1 MEEKPP
7 THLYF
12 VFRCHS
18 YKDRQHVKCEGKS
31 SLSINSHSYFRQ
43 GNAYTQNRKMEEDGE
58 MTPFWLETSDSRRR
72 KTSSFFLNTGILIIL
87 LLLIAFAFV
96 LFVIPSFL
104 SLTSNIFKPQLVKKS
119 WDSLNLI
126 LVLFAI
132 ICGFL
137 SNTNTPT
144 TTYEA
149 ATTGPSPKH
158 VDDHV
163 PSTPSQWYD
172 RMALKSSS
180 SYPELR
186 QEYSSWMVNGDDGWR
201 FYDDTHLYNYR
212 SRSRQQVYINNTK
225 DIAVDT
231 VRTSPQ
237 PPPESPPPQLPK
249 VGRRKPRRTHYE
261 DGKTKERSE
270 RKEVIF
276 SEMNDDEPE
285 KRSSKRER
293 KTGGGGGTKDFL
305 ISLRRKKKKKQ
316 RQRSVE
322 NLEEFFNLSTLPLY
336 PTPSPPPP
344 PPPPPPPTF
353 PSFYQSSKARKHH
366 SMEPA
371 VTTQKPP
378 LPVTINNMN
387 NVEES
392 MESGNES
399 PLNPVPP
406 PPPPP
411 PFKFRPWKFEVQ
423 GDFVRIKSMN
433 SADSDDPLSG
443 EASPS
448 GVKRMGEDSRGGVL
462 FCPSPDVN
470 TEADHFIARFRA
482 GLTLEKINS
491 VRRRSNLGPT
501 TL

>member
-1 MEEKPP
+1 
-7 THLYF
+7 
-12 VFRCHS
+12 
-18 YKDRQHVKCEGKS
+18 
-31 SLSINSHSYFRQ
+31 
-43 GNAYTQNRKMEEDGE
+43 MEEDGE

-72 KTSSFFLNTGILIIL
+72 KPSSFFLNTGILIIL
-87 LLLIAFAFV
+87 LLVIAFAFV

-119 WDSLNLI
+119 WDSVNLV

-137 SNTNTPT
+137 SNSSNNNTPTPT

-149 ATTGPSPKH
+149 TTRPSPKH

-163 PSTPSQWYD
+163 PGSNPSTPSQWYD
-172 RMALKSSS
+172 RTAYNSLRRLKSSS
-180 SYPELR
+180 SYPDIR
-186 QEYSSWMVNGDDGWR
+186 QEYSSWMVNGDDRWR

-212 SRSRQQVYINNTK
+212 SRSRRQHDQQVYINNTK

-231 VRTSPQ
+231 VCTSPQ
-237 PPPESPPPQLPK
+237 PPPQSPPPQLPK
-249 VGRRKPRRTHYE
+249 VVRRKSKRTHYE
-261 DGKTKERSE
+261 DAKTKERSE

-276 SEMNDDEPE
+276 SVMKISPPIDDEPE
-285 KRSSKRER
+285 KRSSKSEK
-293 KTGGGGGTKDFL
+293 KTGGGGTNDFL
-305 ISLRRKKKKKQ
+305 ISLRRKKKKQ

-336 PTPSPPPP
+336 QTPSPPPP
-344 PPPPPPPTF
+344 PPPPPPPL
-353 PSFYQSSKARKHH
+353 PSFYQSIVSSKKSKARKHH
-366 SMEPA
+366 SMEPP

-378 LPVTINNMN
+378 FPVKINNKN

-411 PFKFRPWKFEVQ
+411 PFKLRPWKFEVQ
-423 GDFVRIKSMN
+423 GDFVRIKSIN
-433 SADSDDPLSG
+433 SADSDDPSSG

-448 GVKRMGEDSRGGVL
+448 DVKRMGEMEGEDSRGGAL

-470 TEADHFIARFRA
+470 TKADHFIARFRA
-482 GLTLEKINS
+482 GLTLEKMNS
-491 VRRRSNLGPT
+491 VRARSNLGPT
-501 TL
+501 SP